1 MKLDEAE
8 REIFCEIQQEFIN
21 EFGEKALFAV
31 YRMHRKFSNR
41 LGFKNFPTKE
51 SRDSLL
57 YDILSSERFAGASL
71 HQIFLELEKEMGIRE
86 STFYS
91 FYHNYFIPRKKEERK
106 RSLLK

>member
-8 REIFCEIQQEFIN
+8 REIFCEIQQEFVA
-21 EFGEKALFAV
+21 EFGEKALFGV

-57 YDILSSERFAGASL
+57 YNILSSPRFDGVSL
-71 HQIFLELEKEMGIRE
+71 HQVFLELEKEIGIQER
-86 STFYS
+86 TFYS
-91 FYHNYFIPRKKEERK
+91 FYHNYFIPRRKEERK
-106 RSLLK
+106 QNLLK